1 MTAVYEIDNLELIE
15 TAQEMS
21 VPVDETAVE
30 VVNMIEDAVEAHHYG
45 AFYENPEFWVATAFI
60 LVVVFLAK
68 PIGKLINTMLNK
80 RIDMIANRITEAR
93 QLNEDAQK
101 MLAEYEKKFLNAEKE
116 AKAILRKS
124 EKEIEFLKD
133 ERLKKMEAELQIKQK
148 EAEQRINTAQENAMR
163 EITAMASEVTIK
175 AIKEVLLQKL
185 DKSMQSK
192 LIDEAILAIDK
203 KVSSLNMK

>member
-30 VVNMIEDAVEAHHYG
+30 VVNMIEDAVEAYHYG

-80 RIDMIANRITEAR
+80 RIDMIANRIT
-93 QLNEDAQK
+93 
-101 MLAEYEKKFLNAEKE
+101 
-116 AKAILRKS
+116 
-124 EKEIEFLKD
+124 
-133 ERLKKMEAELQIKQK
+133 
-148 EAEQRINTAQENAMR
+148 
-163 EITAMASEVTIK
+163 
-175 AIKEVLLQKL
+175 
-185 DKSMQSK
+185 
-192 LIDEAILAIDK
+192 
-203 KVSSLNMK
+203 

>member
-1 MTAVYEIDNLELIE
+1 MVTIHETDSQEIMDV
-15 TAQEMS
+15 TQEAIT
-21 VPVDETAVE
+21 VVNENIAE
-30 VVNMIEDAVEAHHYG
+30 VVEHAVGAHHYG
-45 AFYENPEFWVATAFI
+45 AFYENPEFWVGAAFV
-60 LVVVFLAK
+60 LVVICLFK
-68 PIGKLINTMLNK
+68 PISKLLNVMLNK

-133 ERLKKMEAELQIKQK
+133 ERLKKMEAELLVKQK
-148 EAEQRINTAQENAMR
+148 EAEQRINTAQESAMK
-163 EITAMASEVTIK
+163 EITEKTSDLTIN
-175 AIKEVLLQKL
+175 AIKEVLMQKL

-192 LIDEAILAIDK
+192 LIDESIEAIAK
-203 KVSSLNMK
+203 MK

>member
-1 MTAVYEIDNLELIE
+1 MVTIQETDSQELMEAAEVTLNAVNESVAAVIE
-15 TAQEMS
+15 NA
-21 VPVDETAVE
+21 VD
-30 VVNMIEDAVEAHHYG
+30 AHHYG
-45 AFYENPEFWVATAFI
+45 AFYENPEFWVGAAFV
-60 LVVVFLAK
+60 LVVVCLFK
-68 PIGKLINTMLNK
+68 PIGKLLNAMLNK

-93 QLNEDAQK
+93 QLSEDAQK

-148 EAEQRINTAQENAMR
+148 EAEQRINTAQENAMK
-163 EITAMASEVTIK
+163 EITEKTSDLTIN

-192 LIDEAILAIDK
+192 LIDESIAAIAK
-203 KVSSLNMK
+203 MK

>member
-1 MTAVYEIDNLELIE
+1 MVTIQETDSQELME
-15 TAQEMS
+15 AAEVTLN
-21 VPVDETAVE
+21 
-30 VVNMIEDAVEAHHYG
+30 VVNESVAAVVENAVDAHHYG
-45 AFYENPEFWVATAFI
+45 AFYENPEFWVGAAFV
-60 LVVVFLAK
+60 LVVVCLFK
-68 PIGKLINTMLNK
+68 PIGKLLNAMLNK

-93 QLNEDAQK
+93 QLSEDAQK

-148 EAEQRINTAQENAMR
+148 EAEQRINTAQENAMK
-163 EITAMASEVTIK
+163 EITEKTSDLTIN
-175 AIKEVLLQKL
+175 AIKDVLLQKL

-192 LIDEAILAIDK
+192 LIDESIAAIAK
-203 KVSSLNMK
+203 MK